1 MHLRH
6 LVFAAATFAFA
17 ATGALAEPFAV
28 ISKSQAKQPGAEEYV
43 LHSQRVGRDFLIEV
57 TTPFGPLVKPGQKL
71 PVIYA
76 LDGGYGVAGP
86 LSRVMAATSSMSP
99 ALFVAVGYKPSDYA
113 RRPTD
118 LLHRPWTRD
127 GETQGGGGA
136 AFEAFLLEELK
147 PYIEANYPADAT
159 QAALFG
165 HSMGGLFATN
175 VLVRRPDAF
184 AAYVIA
190 SPFLES
196 DPAALDG
203 ARRARGPQRIY
214 VSVGAT
220 ESKSQLDAAA
230 QISAALARP
239 GSGFAVTTRVFEGE
253 GHVSYYPALVL
264 DAFPAILPPPPG
276 PKF

>member
-1 MHLRH
+1 MHFRQLA
-6 LVFAAATFAFA
+6 FAAALALA
-17 ATGALAEPFAV
+17 ATAAVAEPFSV
-28 ISKSQAKQPGAEEYV
+28 ISKSQAKQPGADEY
-43 LHSQRVGRDFLIEV
+43 LFHSERVGQDFLVEV
-57 TTPFGPLVKPGQKL
+57 TVPFGPLVKPGQKL

-86 LSRVMAATSSMSP
+86 LSRVMAATSSMNP
-99 ALFVAVGYKPSDYA
+99 ALLVAVGYKPSDYA

-127 GETQGGGGA
+127 GKTQGGGGA

-159 QAALFG
+159 RAALFG
-165 HSMGGLFATN
+165 HSMGGVFAAN
-175 VLVRRPDAF
+175 VLARRPDAF

-196 DPAALDG
+196 DPGALDG
-203 ARRARGPQRIY
+203 ARTAKGAQRIY

-220 ESKSQLDAAA
+220 EPKSQLDAAA
-230 QISAALARP
+230 QISAMLARP

-264 DAFPAILPPPPG
+264 EAFPAILPPPPG